1 LKARGVTD
9 RIPNLHDLPDD
20 DRPRERLHKFGAAAL
35 TNTELIAL
43 LLGTGTNGENVL
55 RLAERILARLGGIEG
70 LLRVSVGDLQK
81 IKGVGNSKRA
91 QLIAAAELARRMS
104 ALPAPE
110 RAAIHQASDAARLV
124 ADMAHLDQ
132 EQVRLLLLDAGKR
145 VIAQPTLYIGT
156 ASTAVARV
164 AEVYREAVQRGA
176 AALILAHNHPSGNP
190 HPSPEDIE
198 LTRALV
204 AAGELLDIQFL
215 DHLIIGRDGWRSL
228 RELGLLPSN

>member
-1 LKARGVTD
+1 VTD
-9 RIPNLHDLPDD
+9 RFPNLNDLPDD
-20 DRPRERLHKFGAAAL
+20 DRPRERLHKFGASAL
-35 TNTELIAL
+35 TNTELVAL
-43 LLGTGTNGENVL
+43 LIGTGTNGENVL

-110 RAAIHQASDAARLV
+110 RAAIHQASDAARLL

-156 ASTAVARV
+156 ASTVVARV

-176 AALILAHNHPSGNP
+176 AALVLAHNHPSGKP
-190 HPSPEDIE
+190 DPSPEDIE

-204 AAGELLDIQFL
+204 AAGELLDIKFL
-215 DHLIIGRDGWRSL
+215 DHLIVGRDGWRSL
-228 RELGLLPSN
+228 REMGLLPSN